1 MESLKPLIALLAII
15 NPIGAVPFFI
25 HFTQNLNRA
34 QRRRTIQVS
43 SFSAFMVIAVSA
55 LAGPDRAV
63 AELGPMSTP
72 RRDWPG
78 SIGMPTTVRVFVI
91 WVSRLAHPLGHD
103 ERSEACSDPRAS

>member
-1 MESLKPLIALLAII
+1 MPPPSFDCARATRVAEKRVC
-15 NPIGAVPFFI
+15 AV
-25 HFTQNLNRA
+25 R
-34 QRRRTIQVS
+34 
-43 SFSAFMVIAVSA
+43 A